1 MASGPRRRRPR
12 SALKPR
18 TPDPRRLDSDIG
30 AITKRNPSDKMDMRV
45 SRGRVPAIKE
55 ETMGYLRGVVHGAI
69 IGGAVALLYA
79 PKPGRQMREE
89 LSERLDQVRGQ
100 MQPVLDQ
107 AQGGVDS
114 ARPPVK
120 AGLPEKTTAFNVNR
134 LCGSGLQAINSA
146 VQELRTGEAQVVVA
160 GGNENMSIQPYLLP
174 RSQVGWRLGE
184 ATLIDGTMS
193 LVTDPFGRYQMGSTA
208 EKVADRY
215 GVSREAQDKFAA
227 ESQRRAAA
235 AIAEGRFDDQIVP
248 VAIPQKKGEPVIA
261 TVDEHPR
268 PGTTMESL
276 GRLKPAFREGG
287 SVTAGNSSGINDAG
301 AAIVVMSRGKA
312 GELGVTP
319 QLEWIADAVAGI
331 APEIMG
337 VAPIFAVQNLLRKV
351 GMTINDIDV
360 MELDEAFAA
369 QAVAV
374 IRELEIDPDRVNP
387 NGGAIALG
395 HPVGATGAILT
406 IKLAY
411 ELKRRQAE
419 WGIVTMCIG
428 GGQGIATLFRNL
440 N

>member
-1 MASGPRRRRPR
+1 M
-12 SALKPR
+12 
-18 TPDPRRLDSDIG
+18 T
-30 AITKRNPSDKMDMRV
+30 RN
-45 SRGRVPAIKE
+45 GEGI
-55 ETMGYLRGVVHGAI
+55 VVA
-69 IGGAVALLYA
+69 
-79 PKPGRQMREE
+79 
-89 LSERLDQVRGQ
+89 
-100 MQPVLDQ
+100 
-107 AQGGVDS
+107 GGVRTAIGKFAGAFKDTPS
-114 ARPPVK
+114 SDLGANAIRAAVERAGIAPDVVDEVILGCVGQVGEDAFNARLATLK

-227 ESQRRAAA
+227 ESQRRTAA

-248 VAIPQKKGEPVIA
+248 VAIPQKKGDPVIA
-261 TVDEHPR
+261 RIDEHPR
-268 PGTTMESL
+268 PATTMESL

-301 AAIVVMSRGKA
+301 AAVVVMSRGKA
-312 GELGVTP
+312 DELGVTP
-319 QLEWIADAVAGI
+319 QLEWVADAVAGI

-337 VAPIFAVQNLLRKV
+337 VAPIFAVQNLLKKV
-351 GMTINDIDV
+351 GMTINDIDL
-360 MELDEAFAA
+360 MELNEAFAA

-374 IRELEIDPDRVNP
+374 IRELEIDPQKVNP

-406 IKLAY
+406 VKLAY
-411 ELKRRQAE
+411 ELKRRKAE

-428 GGQGIATLFRNL
+428 GGQGIATLFRNP

>member
-1 MASGPRRRRPR
+1 V
-12 SALKPR
+12 
-18 TPDPRRLDSDIG
+18 T
-30 AITKRNPSDKMDMRV
+30 RN
-45 SRGRVPAIKE
+45 GEGI
-55 ETMGYLRGVVHGAI
+55 VVA
-69 IGGAVALLYA
+69 
-79 PKPGRQMREE
+79 
-89 LSERLDQVRGQ
+89 
-100 MQPVLDQ
+100 
-107 AQGGVDS
+107 GGVRTAIGKFAGAFKDTPS
-114 ARPPVK
+114 SDLGANAIRAAVERAGIAPELVDEVILGCVGQVGEDAFNARLATLK

-193 LVTDPFGRYQMGSTA
+193 LVTDPFGRYQMGATA

-235 AIAEGRFDDQIVP
+235 AIAEGRFEDQIVP
-248 VAIPQKKGEPVIA
+248 VAIPQKKGDPMIA
-261 TVDEHPR
+261 KADEHPR
-268 PGTTMESL
+268 PGTTLESL

-301 AAIVVMSRGKA
+301 AAVVVMTRAKA
-312 GELGVTP
+312 SELGVTP
-319 QLEWIADAVAGI
+319 QLEWVADAVAGI

-337 VAPIFAVQNLLRKV
+337 VAPIFAVQNLLKKV
-351 GMTINDIDV
+351 GMTINDIDL
-360 MELDEAFAA
+360 MELNEAFAA

-374 IRELEIDPDRVNP
+374 IRELEIDPEKVNP

-406 IKLAY
+406 VKLAY

>member
-1 MASGPRRRRPR
+1 M
-12 SALKPR
+12 
-18 TPDPRRLDSDIG
+18 T
-30 AITKRNPSDKMDMRV
+30 RN
-45 SRGRVPAIKE
+45 GEGI
-55 ETMGYLRGVVHGAI
+55 VVA
-69 IGGAVALLYA
+69 
-79 PKPGRQMREE
+79 
-89 LSERLDQVRGQ
+89 
-100 MQPVLDQ
+100 
-107 AQGGVDS
+107 GGVRTAIGKFAGAFKDTPS
-114 ARPPVK
+114 SDLGANAIRAAVQRAGIEPSVVDEVILGCVGQVGEDAFNARLATLK

-319 QLEWIADAVAGI
+319 QLEWVADAVAGI

-337 VAPIFAVQNLLRKV
+337 VAPIFAVQNLLKKV
-351 GMTINDIDV
+351 GMTINDIDL
-360 MELDEAFAA
+360 MELNEAFAA

-374 IRELEIDPDRVNP
+374 IRELEIDPQKVNP

-406 IKLAY
+406 VKLAY
-411 ELKRRQAE
+411 ELKRRKAE

-428 GGQGIATLFRNL
+428 GGQGIATLFRNP

>member
-1 MASGPRRRRPR
+1 MALNGGG
-12 SALKPR
+12 
-18 TPDPRRLDSDIG
+18 I
-30 AITKRNPSDKMDMRV
+30 
-45 SRGRVPAIKE
+45 
-55 ETMGYLRGVVHGAI
+55 VVA
-69 IGGAVALLYA
+69 
-79 PKPGRQMREE
+79 
-89 LSERLDQVRGQ
+89 
-100 MQPVLDQ
+100 
-107 AQGGVDS
+107 GGVRTAIGKFAGAFKDTPTS
-114 ARPPVK
+114 DLGANAIRAAVDRAGISPAVVDEVILGCVGQVGEDAFNARLATLK
-120 AGLPEKTTAFNVNR
+120 AGLPETTTAFNVNR

-160 GGNENMSIQPYLLP
+160 GGNENMSIQPYMLT

-184 ATLIDGTMS
+184 AQLIDGTLS
-193 LVTDPFGRYQMGSTA
+193 LVTDPFGRYQMGATA

-227 ESQRRAAA
+227 ESQRRAAV
-235 AIAEGRFDDQIVP
+235 AIAEGRFKDQIVP
-248 VAIPQKKGEPVIA
+248 VSIPQRKGDPLVA
-261 TVDEHPR
+261 DLDEHPR
-268 PGTTMESL
+268 PGTTAESL
-276 GRLKPAFREGG
+276 ARLKPAFRDGG

-301 AAIVVMSRGKA
+301 AALVVMTSARA
-312 GELGVTP
+312 QELGVTP
-319 QLEWIADAVAGI
+319 QLEWVADAVAGI

-337 VAPIFAVQNLLRKV
+337 VAPIFAVQNLLKKA
-351 GMTINDIDV
+351 GMTINDIDL
-360 MELDEAFAA
+360 MELNEAFAA

-374 IRELEIDPDRVNP
+374 IRELEIDPEKVNP

-406 IKLAY
+406 VKLAY

>member
-1 MASGPRRRRPR
+1 MNGEG
-12 SALKPR
+12 
-18 TPDPRRLDSDIG
+18 I
-30 AITKRNPSDKMDMRV
+30 
-45 SRGRVPAIKE
+45 
-55 ETMGYLRGVVHGAI
+55 VVA
-69 IGGAVALLYA
+69 
-79 PKPGRQMREE
+79 
-89 LSERLDQVRGQ
+89 
-100 MQPVLDQ
+100 
-107 AQGGVDS
+107 GGVRTAIGKFAGAFKDTPTS
-114 ARPPVK
+114 DLGANAIRAAVERAGISPEVVDEVILGCVGQVGEDAFNARLATLK

-184 ATLIDGTMS
+184 AALIDGTLS
-193 LVTDPFGRYQMGSTA
+193 LVTDPFGRYQMGATA

-215 GVSREAQDKFAA
+215 GVSRQAQDTFAA

-235 AIAEGRFDDQIVP
+235 AIAEGRFKDQIVS
-248 VAIPQKKGEPVIA
+248 VAIPQKKGDPVIA
-261 TVDEHPR
+261 NVDEHPR

-276 GRLKPAFREGG
+276 GRLKPAFRDGG

-301 AAIVVMSRGKA
+301 AAVVVMTAAKA
-312 GELGVTP
+312 AELGVTP
-319 QLEWIADAVAGI
+319 QLEWVADAVAGI

-337 VAPIFAVQNLLRKV
+337 VAPIFAVQNLLKKV
-351 GMTINDIDV
+351 GMTINDIDL
-360 MELDEAFAA
+360 MELNEAFAA

-374 IRELEIDPDRVNP
+374 IRELEIDPEKVNP

-406 IKLAY
+406 VKLAY

>member
-1 MASGPRRRRPR
+1 MALNGGGIVV
-12 SALKPR
+12 AGGVR
-18 TPDPRRLDSDIG
+18 TAIGKFAGAFKDTPTSDLG
-30 AITKRNPSDKMDMRV
+30 AT
-45 SRGRVPAIKE
+45 AIR
-55 ETMGYLRGVVHGAI
+55 TAVDRAGIPPGVVDEVILGCVGQVGEDAFN
-69 IGGAVALLYA
+69 A
-79 PKPGRQMREE
+79 
-89 LSERLDQVRGQ
+89 RLAT
-100 MQPVLDQ
+100 L
-107 AQGGVDS
+107 
-114 ARPPVK
+114 K
-120 AGLPEKTTAFNVNR
+120 AGLPETTTAFNVNR

-184 ATLIDGTMS
+184 AALIDGTLS
-193 LVTDPFGRYQMGSTA
+193 LVTDPFGRYQMGCTA

-215 GVSREAQDKFAA
+215 GVSREAQDTFAA
-227 ESQRRAAA
+227 ESQRRAAV
-235 AIAEGRFDDQIVP
+235 AIAEGRFKEQIVP
-248 VAIPQKKGEPVIA
+248 IAIPQRKGDPLIA
-261 TVDEHPR
+261 DVDEHPR
-268 PGTTMESL
+268 PGTTGESL
-276 GRLKPAFREGG
+276 ARLKPAFRDGG

-301 AAIVVMSRGKA
+301 AALVVMTGARA
-312 GELGVTP
+312 QELGVTP
-319 QLEWIADAVAGI
+319 QLEWVADAVAGI

-337 VAPIFAVQNLLRKV
+337 VAPIFAVQNLLKKA
-351 GMTINDIDV
+351 GMTINDIDL
-360 MELDEAFAA
+360 MELNEAFAA

-374 IRELEIDPDRVNP
+374 IRELEIDPEKVNP

-406 IKLAY
+406 VKLAY

>member
-1 MASGPRRRRPR
+1 VTLGGQGRG
-12 SALKPR
+12 
-18 TPDPRRLDSDIG
+18 I
-30 AITKRNPSDKMDMRV
+30 
-45 SRGRVPAIKE
+45 SRGNGEGI
-55 ETMGYLRGVVHGAI
+55 VVA
-69 IGGAVALLYA
+69 
-79 PKPGRQMREE
+79 
-89 LSERLDQVRGQ
+89 
-100 MQPVLDQ
+100 
-107 AQGGVDS
+107 GGVRTAIGKFAGAFKDTPTS
-114 ARPPVK
+114 DLGAKAIRAAVERAGISPEVVDEVILGCVGQVGEDAFNARLATLK

-184 ATLIDGTMS
+184 AALIDGTLS
-193 LVTDPFGRYQMGSTA
+193 LVTDPFGRYQMGATA

-215 GVSREAQDKFAA
+215 GVSRQAQDTFAA

-235 AIAEGRFDDQIVP
+235 AIAEGRFNDQIVP
-248 VAIPQKKGEPVIA
+248 VAIQQKKGDPVIA
-261 TVDEHPR
+261 SVDEHPR
-268 PGTTMESL
+268 PGTTIESL

-301 AAIVVMSRGKA
+301 AAVVVMTRAKA
-312 GELGVTP
+312 DELGVTP
-319 QLEWIADAVAGI
+319 QLEWVADAVAGI

-337 VAPIFAVQNLLRKV
+337 VAPIFAVQNLLKKV
-351 GMTINDIDV
+351 GMTINDIDL
-360 MELDEAFAA
+360 MELNEAFAA

-374 IRELEIDPDRVNP
+374 IRELEMDPEKVNP

-406 IKLAY
+406 VKLAY
-411 ELKRRQAE
+411 ELKRRKAE

>member
-1 MASGPRRRRPR
+1 MA
-12 SALKPR
+12 
-18 TPDPRRLDSDIG
+18 
-30 AITKRNPSDKMDMRV
+30 
-45 SRGRVPAIKE
+45 
-55 ETMGYLRGVVHGAI
+55 
-69 IGGAVALLYA
+69 
-79 PKPGRQMREE
+79 
-89 LSERLDQVRGQ
+89 
-100 MQPVLDQ
+100 
-107 AQGGVDS
+107 GGVRTAIGKFAGAFKDTPTSDLGAS
-114 ARPPVK
+114 AIRAAVDRAGVSPEVIDEVILGCVGQVGEDAFNARLATLK

-174 RSQVGWRLGE
+174 RAQVGWRLGE
-184 ATLIDGTMS
+184 AALIDGTLS
-193 LVTDPFGRYQMGSTA
+193 LVTDPFGRYQMGATA

-215 GVSREAQDKFAA
+215 GVSRQAQDAIAA

-235 AIAEGRFDDQIVP
+235 AIAQGRFKDQIVP
-248 VAIPQKKGEPVIA
+248 IAIPQKKGEPIVAQI
-261 TVDEHPR
+261 DEHPR
-268 PGTTMESL
+268 PATTVESL

-301 AAIVVMSRGKA
+301 AAVVVMTRAKA
-312 GELGVTP
+312 AELGVNP
-319 QLEWIADAVAGI
+319 QLEWVADAVAGI

-337 VAPIFAVQNLLRKV
+337 VAPIFAVQNLLKKV
-351 GMTINDIDV
+351 GMTINDVDL
-360 MELDEAFAA
+360 MELNEAFAA

-374 IRELEIDPDRVNP
+374 IRELEIDPEKVNP

-406 IKLAY
+406 VKLAY

>member
-1 MASGPRRRRPR
+1 M
-12 SALKPR
+12 
-18 TPDPRRLDSDIG
+18 
-30 AITKRNPSDKMDMRV
+30 
-45 SRGRVPAIKE
+45 
-55 ETMGYLRGVVHGAI
+55 
-69 IGGAVALLYA
+69 VA
-79 PKPGRQMREE
+79 
-89 LSERLDQVRGQ
+89 
-100 MQPVLDQ
+100 
-107 AQGGVDS
+107 GGVRTAIGKFAGAFKDTPTSDLGAS
-114 ARPPVK
+114 AIRAAVERAGISAELVDEVILGCVGQVGEDAFNARLATLK

-193 LVTDPFGRYQMGSTA
+193 LVTDPFGRYQMGATA

-215 GVSREAQDKFAA
+215 GVSREAQDQFAA

-235 AIAEGRFDDQIVP
+235 AIAEGRFKDQIVP
-248 VAIPQKKGEPVIA
+248 VAIPQKKGDPVMA
-261 TVDEHPR
+261 NLDEHPR
-268 PGTTMESL
+268 AGTTVESL
-276 GRLKPAFREGG
+276 GRLRPAFREGG
-287 SVTAGNSSGINDAG
+287 SITAGNSSGINDAG
-301 AAIVVMSRGKA
+301 AAVVVMTRA
-312 GELGVTP
+312 RAAELGVTA

-337 VAPIFAVQNLLRKV
+337 VAPIFAVQNLLKKV
-351 GMTINDIDV
+351 GMTINDIDL
-360 MELDEAFAA
+360 MELNEAFAA

-374 IRELEIDPDRVNP
+374 IRELEIDPERVNP

-406 IKLAY
+406 VKLAY
-411 ELKRRQAE
+411 ELRRRQAE

-428 GGQGIATLFRNL
+428 GGQGIATLFRNP

>member
-1 MASGPRRRRPR
+1 VNGEG
-12 SALKPR
+12 
-18 TPDPRRLDSDIG
+18 I
-30 AITKRNPSDKMDMRV
+30 
-45 SRGRVPAIKE
+45 
-55 ETMGYLRGVVHGAI
+55 VVA
-69 IGGAVALLYA
+69 
-79 PKPGRQMREE
+79 
-89 LSERLDQVRGQ
+89 
-100 MQPVLDQ
+100 
-107 AQGGVDS
+107 GGVRTAIGKFAGAFKDTPTS
-114 ARPPVK
+114 DLGANAIRAAVERAGITPEVVDEVILGCVGQVGEDAFNARLATLK

-160 GGNENMSIQPYLLP
+160 GGNENMSIQPYFLP

-193 LVTDPFGRYQMGSTA
+193 LVTDPFGRYQMGATA

-215 GVSREAQDKFAA
+215 GVSRQAQDAFAA
-227 ESQRRAAA
+227 ESQRRAAV
-235 AIAEGRFDDQIVP
+235 AIAEGRFNDQIVP
-248 VAIPQKKGEPVIA
+248 VAVPQKKGDPVMA
-261 TVDEHPR
+261 NVDEHPR
-268 PGTTMESL
+268 PGTTVESL

-301 AAIVVMSRGKA
+301 AAVVVMTRAKA
-312 GELGVTP
+312 DELGVTP
-319 QLEWIADAVAGI
+319 QLEWVADAVAGI

-337 VAPIFAVQNLLRKV
+337 VAPIFAVQNLLKKV
-351 GMTINDIDV
+351 GMTINDIDL
-360 MELDEAFAA
+360 MELNEAFAA

-374 IRELEIDPDRVNP
+374 IRELEIDPDKVNP

-406 IKLAY
+406 VKLAY

-428 GGQGIATLFRNL
+428 GGQGIATLFRNP

>member
-1 MASGPRRRRPR
+1 M
-12 SALKPR
+12 
-18 TPDPRRLDSDIG
+18 T
-30 AITKRNPSDKMDMRV
+30 RN
-45 SRGRVPAIKE
+45 GEGI
-55 ETMGYLRGVVHGAI
+55 VVA
-69 IGGAVALLYA
+69 
-79 PKPGRQMREE
+79 
-89 LSERLDQVRGQ
+89 
-100 MQPVLDQ
+100 
-107 AQGGVDS
+107 GGVRTAIGKFAGAFKDTPS
-114 ARPPVK
+114 SDLGANAIRAAVERAGIGPEVVDEVILGCVGQVGEDAFNARLATLK

-227 ESQRRAAA
+227 ESQRRTAA

-248 VAIPQKKGEPVIA
+248 VAIPQKKGDPVIA
-261 TVDEHPR
+261 RVDEHPR

-301 AAIVVMSRGKA
+301 AAVVVLTKA
-312 GELGVTP
+312 KADELGVTP
-319 QLEWIADAVAGI
+319 QLEWVADAVAGI

-337 VAPIFAVQNLLRKV
+337 VAPIFAVQNLLKKV
-351 GMTINDIDV
+351 GMTINDIDL
-360 MELDEAFAA
+360 MELNEAFAA

-374 IRELEIDPDRVNP
+374 IRELEIDPQKVNP

-406 IKLAY
+406 VKLAY
-411 ELKRRQAE
+411 ELKRRKAE

>member
-1 MASGPRRRRPR
+1 MTQNGEG
-12 SALKPR
+12 
-18 TPDPRRLDSDIG
+18 I
-30 AITKRNPSDKMDMRV
+30 
-45 SRGRVPAIKE
+45 
-55 ETMGYLRGVVHGAI
+55 VVA
-69 IGGAVALLYA
+69 
-79 PKPGRQMREE
+79 
-89 LSERLDQVRGQ
+89 
-100 MQPVLDQ
+100 
-107 AQGGVDS
+107 GGVRTAIGKFAGAFKDTPTS
-114 ARPPVK
+114 DLGANAIRAAVERAGISPDVVDEVILGCVGQVGEDAFNARLATLK

-174 RSQVGWRLGE
+174 RAQVGWRLGE
-184 ATLIDGTMS
+184 AALIDGTLS
-193 LVTDPFGRYQMGSTA
+193 LVTDPFGRYQMGATA

-215 GVSREAQDKFAA
+215 GVSRQAQDAFAA

-235 AIAEGRFDDQIVP
+235 AIAEGRFNDQIVP
-248 VAIPQKKGEPVIA
+248 VAIPQKKGDPVIA
-261 TVDEHPR
+261 QLDEHPR
-268 PGTTMESL
+268 PGTTVESL

-301 AAIVVMSRGKA
+301 AAVVVMTRAKA

-319 QLEWIADAVAGI
+319 QLEWVADAVAGI

-337 VAPIFAVQNLLRKV
+337 VAPIFAVQNLLKKV
-351 GMTINDIDV
+351 GMTINDIDL
-360 MELDEAFAA
+360 MELNEAFAA

-374 IRELEIDPDRVNP
+374 IRELEIDPEKVNP

-406 IKLAY
+406 VKLAY

-428 GGQGIATLFRNL
+428 GGQGIATLFRNV

>member
-1 MASGPRRRRPR
+1 V
-12 SALKPR
+12 
-18 TPDPRRLDSDIG
+18 T
-30 AITKRNPSDKMDMRV
+30 RN
-45 SRGRVPAIKE
+45 GEGI
-55 ETMGYLRGVVHGAI
+55 VVA
-69 IGGAVALLYA
+69 
-79 PKPGRQMREE
+79 
-89 LSERLDQVRGQ
+89 
-100 MQPVLDQ
+100 
-107 AQGGVDS
+107 GGVRTAIGKFAGAFKDTPS
-114 ARPPVK
+114 SDLGANAIRAAVERAGISPEVVDEVILGCVGQVGEDAFNARLATLK

-235 AIAEGRFDDQIVP
+235 AIAQGRFDDQIVP
-248 VAIPQKKGEPVIA
+248 VAIPQKKGDPVIA
-261 TVDEHPR
+261 RVDEHPR
-268 PGTTMESL
+268 PGTTVESL

-301 AAIVVMSRGKA
+301 AAVVVMTGAKA
-312 GELGVTP
+312 AQLGVTA
-319 QLEWIADAVAGI
+319 QLEWVADAVAGI

-337 VAPIFAVQNLLRKV
+337 VAPIFAVQNLLKKV
-351 GMTINDIDV
+351 GMTINDIDL
-360 MELDEAFAA
+360 MELNEAFAA

-374 IRELEIDPDRVNP
+374 IRELEIDPEKVNP

-406 IKLAY
+406 VKLAY
-411 ELKRRQAE
+411 ELKRRKAE

>member
-1 MASGPRRRRPR
+1 V
-12 SALKPR
+12 
-18 TPDPRRLDSDIG
+18 T
-30 AITKRNPSDKMDMRV
+30 RN
-45 SRGRVPAIKE
+45 GEGI
-55 ETMGYLRGVVHGAI
+55 VVA
-69 IGGAVALLYA
+69 
-79 PKPGRQMREE
+79 
-89 LSERLDQVRGQ
+89 
-100 MQPVLDQ
+100 
-107 AQGGVDS
+107 GGVRTAIGKFAGAFKDTPS
-114 ARPPVK
+114 SDLGANAIRAAVERAGIAPDVVDEVILGCVGQVGEDAFNARLATLK

-227 ESQRRAAA
+227 ESQRRTAA

-248 VAIPQKKGEPVIA
+248 VAIPQKKGDPVIA
-261 TVDEHPR
+261 RIDEHPR
-268 PGTTMESL
+268 PATTMESL

-301 AAIVVMSRGKA
+301 AAVVVMSRGKA
-312 GELGVTP
+312 DELGVTP
-319 QLEWIADAVAGI
+319 QLEWVADAVAGI

-337 VAPIFAVQNLLRKV
+337 VAPIFAVQNLLKKV
-351 GMTINDIDV
+351 GMTINDIDL
-360 MELDEAFAA
+360 MELNEAFAA

-374 IRELEIDPDRVNP
+374 IRELEIDPQKVNP

-406 IKLAY
+406 VKLAY
-411 ELKRRQAE
+411 ELKRRKAE

>member
-1 MASGPRRRRPR
+1 VTRNGE
-12 SALKPR
+12 
-18 TPDPRRLDSDIG
+18 
-30 AITKRNPSDKMDMRV
+30 AI
-45 SRGRVPAIKE
+45 
-55 ETMGYLRGVVHGAI
+55 VVA
-69 IGGAVALLYA
+69 
-79 PKPGRQMREE
+79 
-89 LSERLDQVRGQ
+89 
-100 MQPVLDQ
+100 
-107 AQGGVDS
+107 GGVRTAIGKFAGAFKDTPTS
-114 ARPPVK
+114 DLGANAIRAAVERAGISPEIVDEVILGCVGQVGEDAFNARLATLK

-184 ATLIDGTMS
+184 AALIDGTLS
-193 LVTDPFGRYQMGSTA
+193 LVTDPFGRYQMGATA
-208 EKVADRY
+208 EKVAERY
-215 GVSREAQDKFAA
+215 GVSRQAQDAFAA

-235 AIAEGRFDDQIVP
+235 AIAQGRFNDQIVP
-248 VAIPQKKGEPVIA
+248 VAIPQKKGDPVIA
-261 TVDEHPR
+261 QLDEHPR
-268 PGTTMESL
+268 PNTTVESL

-301 AAIVVMSRGKA
+301 AALVVMTSAKA

-319 QLEWIADAVAGI
+319 QLEWVADAVAGI

-337 VAPIFAVQNLLRKV
+337 VAPIFAVQNLLKKV
-351 GMTINDIDV
+351 GMTINDIDL
-360 MELDEAFAA
+360 MELNEAFAA

-374 IRELEIDPDRVNP
+374 IRELEIDPEKVNP

-406 IKLAY
+406 VKLAY

>member
-1 MASGPRRRRPR
+1 MALNG
-12 SALKPR
+12 
-18 TPDPRRLDSDIG
+18 G
-30 AITKRNPSDKMDMRV
+30 AI
-45 SRGRVPAIKE
+45 
-55 ETMGYLRGVVHGAI
+55 VVA
-69 IGGAVALLYA
+69 
-79 PKPGRQMREE
+79 
-89 LSERLDQVRGQ
+89 
-100 MQPVLDQ
+100 
-107 AQGGVDS
+107 GGVRTSIGKFAGAFKDTPTS
-114 ARPPVK
+114 DLGATAIRAAVDRAGISPAVVDEVILGCVGQVGEDAFNARLATLK
-120 AGLPEKTTAFNVNR
+120 AGLPETTTAFNVNR

-160 GGNENMSIQPYLLP
+160 GGNENMSIQPYMLP

-184 ATLIDGTMS
+184 AELIDGTLS
-193 LVTDPFGRYQMGSTA
+193 LVTDPFGHYQMGCTA

-227 ESQRRAAA
+227 ESQRRAGV
-235 AIAEGRFDDQIVP
+235 AIAEGRFKEQIVP
-248 VAIPQKKGEPVIA
+248 LAIPQRKGDPLIA
-261 TVDEHPR
+261 DLDEHPR
-268 PGTTMESL
+268 PGTTAESL
-276 GRLKPAFREGG
+276 ARLKPAFRDGG

-301 AAIVVMSRGKA
+301 AALLVMTSARA
-312 GELGVTP
+312 QELGVTP
-319 QLEWIADAVAGI
+319 QLEWVADAVAGI

-337 VAPIFAVQNLLRKV
+337 VAPIFAVQNLLKKA
-351 GMTINDIDV
+351 GMTINDIDL
-360 MELDEAFAA
+360 MELNEAFAA

-374 IRELEIDPDRVNP
+374 IRELEIDPDKVNP

-406 IKLAY
+406 VKLAY

>member
-1 MASGPRRRRPR
+1 MASNGEGIVI
-12 SALKPR
+12 A
-18 TPDPRRLDSDIG
+18 
-30 AITKRNPSDKMDMRV
+30 
-45 SRGRVPAIKE
+45 
-55 ETMGYLRGVVHGAI
+55 
-69 IGGAVALLYA
+69 
-79 PKPGRQMREE
+79 
-89 LSERLDQVRGQ
+89 
-100 MQPVLDQ
+100 
-107 AQGGVDS
+107 GGVRTAIGKFAGAFKDTATS
-114 ARPPVK
+114 ELGATAIRAAVERAGISTDVVDEVILGCVGQVGEDAFNARLAALK

-174 RSQVGWRLGE
+174 RAEVGWRLGE
-184 ATLIDGTMS
+184 AALIDGTLS
-193 LVTDPFGRYQMGSTA
+193 LVTDPFGRYQMGCTA
-208 EKVADRY
+208 EIVADRY
-215 GVSREAQDKFAA
+215 GVSREAQDQFAA

-235 AIAEGRFDDQIVP
+235 AIAAGRFNDQIVP
-248 VAIPQKKGEPVIA
+248 VAVKQKKGDPLIA
-261 TVDEHPR
+261 NLDEHPR
-268 PGTTMESL
+268 PGTTLESL

-301 AAIVVMSRGKA
+301 AAVVVMTKQTAVS
-312 GELGVTP
+312 LGVTP
-319 QLEWIADAVAGI
+319 QLEWVADAVAGI

-337 VAPIFAVQNLLRKV
+337 VAPIFAVQKLLKKV
-351 GMTINDIDV
+351 GMTINDIDL
-360 MELDEAFAA
+360 MELNEAFAA

-374 IRELEIDPDRVNP
+374 IRELEIDADKVNP

-406 IKLAY
+406 VKLAY

>member
-1 MASGPRRRRPR
+1 V
-12 SALKPR
+12 
-18 TPDPRRLDSDIG
+18 T
-30 AITKRNPSDKMDMRV
+30 RN
-45 SRGRVPAIKE
+45 GEGI
-55 ETMGYLRGVVHGAI
+55 VVA
-69 IGGAVALLYA
+69 
-79 PKPGRQMREE
+79 
-89 LSERLDQVRGQ
+89 
-100 MQPVLDQ
+100 
-107 AQGGVDS
+107 GGVRTAIGKFAGAFKDTPS
-114 ARPPVK
+114 SDLGANAIRAAVGRAGISPDVVDEVILGCVGQVGEDAFNARLATLK

-184 ATLIDGTMS
+184 AALIDGTLS
-193 LVTDPFGRYQMGSTA
+193 LVTDPFGRYQMGATA
-208 EKVADRY
+208 EKVAERY
-215 GVSREAQDKFAA
+215 GVSRQAQDAFAA

-235 AIAEGRFDDQIVP
+235 AIAEGRFIDQIVP
-248 VAIPQKKGEPVIA
+248 VAIPQKKGDPVIA
-261 TVDEHPR
+261 NLDEHPR
-268 PGTTMESL
+268 AGTSVESL

-301 AAIVVMSRGKA
+301 AAVVVMTRAKA
-312 GELGVTP
+312 DELGVTP

-337 VAPIFAVQNLLRKV
+337 VAPIFAVQSLLKKV
-351 GMTINDIDV
+351 GMTINDIDL
-360 MELDEAFAA
+360 MELNEAFAA

-374 IRELEIDPDRVNP
+374 IRELEIDPDKVNP

-406 IKLAY
+406 VKLAY

>member
-1 MASGPRRRRPR
+1 M
-12 SALKPR
+12 
-18 TPDPRRLDSDIG
+18 
-30 AITKRNPSDKMDMRV
+30 RN
-45 SRGRVPAIKE
+45 GEGI
-55 ETMGYLRGVVHGAI
+55 VVA
-69 IGGAVALLYA
+69 
-79 PKPGRQMREE
+79 
-89 LSERLDQVRGQ
+89 
-100 MQPVLDQ
+100 
-107 AQGGVDS
+107 GGVRTAIGKFAGAFKDTPTS
-114 ARPPVK
+114 DLGANAIRAAVECAGISPEVVDEVILGCVGQVGEDAFNARLATLK

-193 LVTDPFGRYQMGSTA
+193 LVTDPFGRYQMGATA

-215 GVSREAQDKFAA
+215 GVSRQAQDTFAA

-235 AIAEGRFDDQIVP
+235 AIAEGRFNDQIVP
-248 VAIPQKKGEPVIA
+248 LAIPQKKGDPVIA
-261 TVDEHPR
+261 NVDEHPR

-301 AAIVVMSRGKA
+301 AAVVVMTRAKA
-312 GELGVTP
+312 DELGVTP
-319 QLEWIADAVAGI
+319 QLEWVADAVAGI

-337 VAPIFAVQNLLRKV
+337 VAPIFAVQNLLKKV
-351 GMTINDIDV
+351 GMTINDIDL
-360 MELDEAFAA
+360 MELNEAFAA

-374 IRELEIDPDRVNP
+374 IRELEIDPEKVNP

-406 IKLAY
+406 VKLAY
-411 ELKRRQAE
+411 ELKRRHAE

>member
-1 MASGPRRRRPR
+1 VTRNGE
-12 SALKPR
+12 
-18 TPDPRRLDSDIG
+18 
-30 AITKRNPSDKMDMRV
+30 AI
-45 SRGRVPAIKE
+45 
-55 ETMGYLRGVVHGAI
+55 VVA
-69 IGGAVALLYA
+69 
-79 PKPGRQMREE
+79 
-89 LSERLDQVRGQ
+89 
-100 MQPVLDQ
+100 
-107 AQGGVDS
+107 GGVRTAIGKFAGAFKDTPTS
-114 ARPPVK
+114 DLGANAIRAAVERAGISPEIVDEVILGCVGQVGEDAFNARLATLK

-184 ATLIDGTMS
+184 AALIDGTLS
-193 LVTDPFGRYQMGSTA
+193 LVTDPFGRYQMGATA
-208 EKVADRY
+208 EKVAERY
-215 GVSREAQDKFAA
+215 GVSRQAQDAFAA

-235 AIAEGRFDDQIVP
+235 AIAQGRFNDQIVP
-248 VAIPQKKGEPVIA
+248 VAIPQKKGDPVIA
-261 TVDEHPR
+261 QLDEHPR
-268 PGTTMESL
+268 PNTTVESL
-276 GRLKPAFREGG
+276 GQLKPAFREGG

-301 AAIVVMSRGKA
+301 AALVVMTSAKA

-319 QLEWIADAVAGI
+319 QLEWVADAVAGI

-337 VAPIFAVQNLLRKV
+337 VAPIFAVQNLLKKV
-351 GMTINDIDV
+351 GMTINDIDL
-360 MELDEAFAA
+360 MELNEAFAA

-374 IRELEIDPDRVNP
+374 IRELEIDPEKVNP

-406 IKLAY
+406 VKLAY

>member
-1 MASGPRRRRPR
+1 V
-12 SALKPR
+12 
-18 TPDPRRLDSDIG
+18 T
-30 AITKRNPSDKMDMRV
+30 RN
-45 SRGRVPAIKE
+45 GEGI
-55 ETMGYLRGVVHGAI
+55 VVA
-69 IGGAVALLYA
+69 
-79 PKPGRQMREE
+79 
-89 LSERLDQVRGQ
+89 
-100 MQPVLDQ
+100 
-107 AQGGVDS
+107 GGVRTAIGKFAGAFKDTPTS
-114 ARPPVK
+114 DLGANAIRAAVERAGISPDVVDEVILGCVGQVGEDAFNARLATLK

-184 ATLIDGTMS
+184 ATLIDGTLS
-193 LVTDPFGRYQMGSTA
+193 LVTDPFGRYQMGATA
-208 EKVADRY
+208 EKVAERY
-215 GVSREAQDKFAA
+215 GVSRQAQDAFAA

-235 AIAEGRFDDQIVP
+235 AIAEGRFHDQIVP
-248 VAIPQKKGEPVIA
+248 VAIPQKKGGPVIA
-261 TVDEHPR
+261 QLDEHPR
-268 PGTTMESL
+268 PGTTVESL

-301 AAIVVMSRGKA
+301 AAVVVMTRAKA
-312 GELGVTP
+312 DELGVTP
-319 QLEWIADAVAGI
+319 QLEWVADAVAGI

-337 VAPIFAVQNLLRKV
+337 VAPIFAVQNLLKKV
-351 GMTINDIDV
+351 GMTINDIDL
-360 MELDEAFAA
+360 MELNEAFAA

-374 IRELEIDPDRVNP
+374 IRELEIDPEKVNP

-406 IKLAY
+406 VKLAY
-411 ELKRRQAE
+411 ELQRRQAE

-428 GGQGIATLFRNL
+428 GGQGIATLFKNL

>member
-1 MASGPRRRRPR
+1 V
-12 SALKPR
+12 
-18 TPDPRRLDSDIG
+18 T
-30 AITKRNPSDKMDMRV
+30 RN
-45 SRGRVPAIKE
+45 GEGI
-55 ETMGYLRGVVHGAI
+55 VVA
-69 IGGAVALLYA
+69 
-79 PKPGRQMREE
+79 
-89 LSERLDQVRGQ
+89 
-100 MQPVLDQ
+100 
-107 AQGGVDS
+107 GGVRTAIGKFAGAFKDTPTS
-114 ARPPVK
+114 DLGANAIRAAVERAGISPDVVDEVILGCVGQVGEDAFNARLATLK

-160 GGNENMSIQPYLLP
+160 GGNENMSIQPYFLP

-184 ATLIDGTMS
+184 ATLVDGTLS
-193 LVTDPFGRYQMGSTA
+193 LVTDPFGRYQMGATA

-215 GVSREAQDKFAA
+215 GVSRQAQDAFAA

-235 AIAEGRFDDQIVP
+235 AIADGRFADQIVP
-248 VAIPQKKGEPVIA
+248 IAIPQKKGDPVIA
-261 TVDEHPR
+261 QLDEHPR
-268 PGTTMESL
+268 PGTTVESL
-276 GRLKPAFREGG
+276 GRLKAAFREGG

-301 AAIVVMSRGKA
+301 AAVVVMTRAKA
-312 GELGVTP
+312 DELGVTP
-319 QLEWIADAVAGI
+319 QLEWVADAVAGI

-337 VAPIFAVQNLLRKV
+337 VAPIFAVQNLLKKV
-351 GMTINDIDV
+351 GMTINDIDL
-360 MELDEAFAA
+360 MELNEAFAA

-374 IRELEIDPDRVNP
+374 IRELEIDPDKVNP

-406 IKLAY
+406 VKLAY

>member
-1 MASGPRRRRPR
+1 M
-12 SALKPR
+12 
-18 TPDPRRLDSDIG
+18 
-30 AITKRNPSDKMDMRV
+30 RN
-45 SRGRVPAIKE
+45 GEGI
-55 ETMGYLRGVVHGAI
+55 VVA
-69 IGGAVALLYA
+69 
-79 PKPGRQMREE
+79 
-89 LSERLDQVRGQ
+89 
-100 MQPVLDQ
+100 
-107 AQGGVDS
+107 GGVRTAIGKFAGAFKDTPTS
-114 ARPPVK
+114 DLGANAIRAAVERAGISPEVVDEVILGCVGQVGEDAFNARLATLK

-193 LVTDPFGRYQMGSTA
+193 LVTDPFGRYQMGATA

-215 GVSREAQDKFAA
+215 GVSRQAQDTFAA

-235 AIAEGRFDDQIVP
+235 AIAEGRFNDQIVP
-248 VAIPQKKGEPVIA
+248 LAIPQKKGDPVIA
-261 TVDEHPR
+261 NVDEHPR

-301 AAIVVMSRGKA
+301 AAVVLMTRAKA
-312 GELGVTP
+312 DELGVTP
-319 QLEWIADAVAGI
+319 QLEWVADAVAGI

-337 VAPIFAVQNLLRKV
+337 VAPIFAVQNLLKKV
-351 GMTINDIDV
+351 GMTINDIDL
-360 MELDEAFAA
+360 MELNEAFAA

-374 IRELEIDPDRVNP
+374 IRELEIDPEKVNP

-406 IKLAY
+406 VKLAY
-411 ELKRRQAE
+411 ELKRRHAE